1 MTPHPEADRLARGLQ
16 RCLPLAAPWAG
27 TLYRSASPRY
37 ANRDD
42 LISGVGGKSAGAR
55 WNPPNS
61 FRTVYASLEVE
72 TALAESLAHFRHF
85 CLPVARAL
93 PRVLVA
99 LEARARRVLDLSDGA
114 VRRTLGVSDRRL
126 LREPWREENRRRREA
141 MTQAIG
147 RLAYRAEL
155 EGLLV
160 PSAAHVSGRNLILF
174 PANLDGR
181 GSWIR
186 IVNKEDLPE
195 AFGLG

>member
-147 RLAYRAEL
+147 RLTYRA
-155 EGLLV
+155 
-160 PSAAHVSGRNLILF
+160 
-174 PANLDGR
+174 
-181 GSWIR
+181 
-186 IVNKEDLPE
+186 
-195 AFGLG
+195 

>member
-1 MTPHPEADRLARGLQ
+1 
-16 RCLPLAAPWAG
+16 
-27 TLYRSASPRY
+27 LYRSASPRY

-42 LISGVGGKSAGAR
+42 LITGAGSKSAGAR

-85 CLPVARAL
+85 GLPVARAL

-99 LEARARRVLDLSDGA
+99 LEARVRRVLDLSDGA

-126 LREPWREENRRRREA
+126 RGEPWREENRRRREA

-147 RLAYRAEL
+147 RLAYRADL

-160 PSAAHVSGRNLILF
+160 PSAARPGGRNLILF
-174 PANLDGR
+174 PANMDGP
-181 GSWIR
+181 GSWVR
-186 IVNKEDLPE
+186 IANKEDLPE
-195 AFGLG
+195 AIGPG